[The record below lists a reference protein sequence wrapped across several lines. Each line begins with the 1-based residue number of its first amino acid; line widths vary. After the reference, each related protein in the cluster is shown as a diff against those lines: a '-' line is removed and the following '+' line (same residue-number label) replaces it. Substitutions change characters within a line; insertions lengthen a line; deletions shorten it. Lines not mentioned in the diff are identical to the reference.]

1 MGNGL
6 AYAVLAIW
14 PLIAIK
20 LYKTK
25 SIQEATLWTII
36 GGFMCLAVKTEVDLP
51 MIPAIGKHTMPVVSA
66 LMGCIL
72 IKKRRISYLKGQGGI
87 KYLLILFIVTPFITA
102 TFNGDAIIVG
112 DRFIR
117 SFNYYDGLS
126 ATINQFL
133 IIVPFFIGRQFFK
146 TYDDHLLMFR
156 FLVIAGLIYT
166 VPMLYE
172 IRLSPQL
179 HTIFYGY
186 FPHSFAQ
193 QVRAGGFR
201 PVVFM
206 GHGLLV
212 GFFTFIVLL
221 SVVALWEIKIKIR
234 QFSPSRVSYYVL
246 IVLVLC
252 KSKAALLYGLLAFF
266 MIKKTAYKTQM
277 RIAVLMVIIALSYP
291 SLSIIKVF
299 PHESITQLAT
309 DVMGEQRSQSLK
321 FRFDNENVLLSH
333 ARERLLFG
341 WGGWGRNRVYS
352 EVTGRDITVTD
363 GRWII
368 TFGQFGLFGFMAEF
382 GLLAITVFRANKA
395 VRLVKRKSEQTLLAA
410 HALLVGI
417 VMIDQLPNASLAPW
431 LWLLTGILL
440 GRSETIIAKNKVKQ
454 VSNLSTQ

>member
-1 MGNGL
+1 M
-6 AYAVLAIW
+6 
-14 PLIAIK
+14 
-20 LYKTK
+20 
-25 SIQEATLWTII
+25 
-36 GGFMCLAVKTEVDLP
+36 
-51 MIPAIGKHTMPVVSA
+51 
-66 LMGCIL
+66 
-72 IKKRRISYLKGQGGI
+72 
-87 KYLLILFIVTPFITA
+87 
-102 TFNGDAIIVG
+102 
-112 DRFIR
+112 
-117 SFNYYDGLS
+117 
-126 ATINQFL
+126 
-133 IIVPFFIGRQFFK
+133 
-146 TYDDHLLMFR
+146 
-156 FLVIAGLIYT
+156 
-166 VPMLYE
+166 
-172 IRLSPQL
+172 SPQL

-186 FPHSFAQ
+186 FPHSFGQ

-252 KSKAALLYGLLAFF
+252 KAKAALLYGLLAFF

-309 DVMGEQRSQSLK
+309 DVMGEKRAQSLK
-321 FRFDNENVLLSH
+321 FRFDNEHVLLSH

-368 TFGQFGLFGFMAEF
+368 TFGQFGLFGFIAEF
-382 GLLAITVFRANKA
+382 GLMAIAVFRANKA
-395 VRLVKRKSEQTLLAA
+395 ARLVKRKSEQTLLAA

-417 VMIDQLPNASLAPW
+417 VMIDQLLNASLAPW